1 MAPQNE
7 SSIGEKLVSDFIFG
21 NRLLVIDD
29 ELAVCRPIQKIA
41 ERCGFEVV
49 ITDNPET
56 FVRKAQCWKPTVIVL
71 DLQMPMMDG
80 IELLRELA
88 ADGCEAHVI
97 VSSGADARVLDAAM
111 QLGHQRGLK
120 MNGILQK
127 PYRAEYL
134 RKIFSGLAKISKE
147 QLRDDLAA
155 ALSTDDFYLEYQPKL
170 ELKSGRFIGV
180 EALARWRHPQ
190 QGLIRP
196 DEFIQLAEESALICA
211 VTDAVVTRAVLQAA
225 RWRANSL
232 AIEVAINVS
241 AKDTED
247 SDLPDRLSR
256 CCANAQIN
264 PKDIIL
270 ELTETGAMRHSLQM
284 MDVLTR
290 CRVKGFRLA
299 IDDFGTGYSSFV
311 QLQRLPFSELKIDQ
325 SFVRRMLRDERC
337 RTIVEI
343 TIDLARKLG
352 LHSVAEGVEDAATLK
367 ALFDLGCDVA
377 QGYYLGRPVSAADVE
392 LLVRHCHAPT
402 DLSVQGDERP
412 TSEDRVYGIH
422 SSH

>member
-147 QLRDDLAA
+147 QLRDDLAR
-155 ALSTDDFYLEYQPKL
+155 E
-170 ELKSGRFIGV
+170 
-180 EALARWRHPQ
+180 
-190 QGLIRP
+190 
-196 DEFIQLAEESALICA
+196 A
-211 VTDAVVTRAVLQAA
+211 VTA
-225 RWRANSL
+225 
-232 AIEVAINVS
+232 
-241 AKDTED
+241 
-247 SDLPDRLSR
+247 
-256 CCANAQIN
+256 
-264 PKDIIL
+264 
-270 ELTETGAMRHSLQM
+270 
-284 MDVLTR
+284 
-290 CRVKGFRLA
+290 F
-299 IDDFGTGYSSFV
+299 
-311 QLQRLPFSELKIDQ
+311 IDQ
-325 SFVRRMLRDERC
+325 LRSGAKIEKFN
-337 RTIVEI
+337 
-343 TIDLARKLG
+343 IDGSKP
-352 LHSVAEGVEDAATLK
+352 DPAAAKPAT
-367 ALFDLGCDVA
+367 
-377 QGYYLGRPVSAADVE
+377 PAAP
-392 LLVRHCHAPT
+392 APAA
-402 DLSVQGDERP
+402 P
-412 TSEDRVYGIH
+412 PK
-422 SSH
+422 